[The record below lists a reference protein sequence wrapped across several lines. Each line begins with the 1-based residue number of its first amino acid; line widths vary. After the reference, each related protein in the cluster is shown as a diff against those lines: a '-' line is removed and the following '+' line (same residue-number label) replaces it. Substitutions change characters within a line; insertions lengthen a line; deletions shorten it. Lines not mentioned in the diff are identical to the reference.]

1 MNFRINCKNS
11 RDWNPV
17 ILAIYEWTPNSKI
30 WNPLRWILW
39 KIEQLRTPKGFYDD
53 RTDECW
59 F

>member
-1 MNFRINCKNS
+1 MNFKIYCKNS

-30 WNPLRWILW
+30 LKPLRWILW
-39 KIEQLRTPKGFYDD
+39 KIEQIRTPENYDD
-53 RTDECW
+53 RIDECW